1 MVAGYDVVKQPRQL
15 RRTIGLTG
23 QYASV
28 DEKLSGRE
36 NLYMIGRLL
45 DLPRKQAKA
54 RADELLERFSL
65 TEAAKRACMEYSGGM
80 RRFDLAASMIGSPA
94 VLYLDEPTTG
104 LDPRT
109 RNEVWDEV
117 QRMVAE
123 GATVLLTTQYME
135 EAEQLAKELTVIDR
149 GRIIARGGVD
159 ELKAKVG
166 GRTLQIRPSDPA
178 ELAAMAQAIR
188 EAGLDGIA
196 RRAGRPRRGAAVRA
210 DPQRRATDRRHR
222 PAGRPRLLPRP
233 CLHRPAQPRRG
244 VPRDHRRQGRPPLR
258 PGSPGGRRMSTTTLT
273 PAPAGSADT
282 TPARPVA
289 EEGRIGLRANLRHIG
304 ALARRNLLQI
314 KKDPESMFDV
324 LLMPII
330 FTLLFV
336 YVFGGSVGGSL
347 GGNRQ
352 DYLNYLVPGL
362 MAMMGMNIAMAVGT
376 GVNDDFRKGVMD
388 RFRTMPIARSSVL
401 IAKIVVELGRMM
413 VAIVILLAMGF
424 ALGMTLGTSV
434 LGLLGAVALSAVFGA
449 AIMWIFI
456 VLGLAMKTAQAVQGM
471 GMLVLM
477 PLQFGSSIFA
487 PPTTMP
493 GWLQTFTD
501 YNPLSNLADAVR
513 GLMMGGPVADSVWVT
528 LAWAA
533 AITLV
538 MAPLAVS
545 KFRKKA

>member
-1 MVAGYDVVKQPRQL
+1 
-15 RRTIGLTG
+15 
-23 QYASV
+23 
-28 DEKLSGRE
+28 
-36 NLYMIGRLL
+36 
-45 DLPRKQAKA
+45 
-54 RADELLERFSL
+54 
-65 TEAAKRACMEYSGGM
+65 
-80 RRFDLAASMIGSPA
+80 
-94 VLYLDEPTTG
+94 
-104 LDPRT
+104 
-109 RNEVWDEV
+109 
-117 QRMVAE
+117 
-123 GATVLLTTQYME
+123 
-135 EAEQLAKELTVIDR
+135 
-149 GRIIARGGVD
+149 
-159 ELKAKVG
+159 
-166 GRTLQIRPSDPA
+166 
-178 ELAAMAQAIR
+178 
-188 EAGLDGIA
+188 
-196 RRAGRPRRGAAVRA
+196 
-210 DPQRRATDRRHR
+210 
-222 PAGRPRLLPRP
+222 
-233 CLHRPAQPRRG
+233 
-244 VPRDHRRQGRPPLR
+244 
-258 PGSPGGRRMSTTTLT
+258 MSTTTLT
-273 PAPAGSADT
+273 PAPAGSAGT
-282 TPARPVA
+282 APSKPAVA
-289 EEGRIGLRANLRHIG
+289 DEGRIGLRANLRHIG

-413 VAIVILLAMGF
+413 VAITILLAMGF
-424 ALGMTLGTSV
+424 ALGMSLGTSV
-434 LGLLGAVALSAVFGA
+434 LGLLEAVALSAVFGA

-487 PPTTMP
+487 PPKTMP

-513 GLMMGGPVADSVWVT
+513 GLMMGGPVANSVWVT

-533 AITLV
+533 GITLV

>member
-1 MVAGYDVVKQPRQL
+1 
-15 RRTIGLTG
+15 
-23 QYASV
+23 
-28 DEKLSGRE
+28 
-36 NLYMIGRLL
+36 
-45 DLPRKQAKA
+45 
-54 RADELLERFSL
+54 
-65 TEAAKRACMEYSGGM
+65 
-80 RRFDLAASMIGSPA
+80 
-94 VLYLDEPTTG
+94 
-104 LDPRT
+104 
-109 RNEVWDEV
+109 
-117 QRMVAE
+117 
-123 GATVLLTTQYME
+123 
-135 EAEQLAKELTVIDR
+135 
-149 GRIIARGGVD
+149 
-159 ELKAKVG
+159 
-166 GRTLQIRPSDPA
+166 
-178 ELAAMAQAIR
+178 
-188 EAGLDGIA
+188 
-196 RRAGRPRRGAAVRA
+196 
-210 DPQRRATDRRHR
+210 
-222 PAGRPRLLPRP
+222 
-233 CLHRPAQPRRG
+233 
-244 VPRDHRRQGRPPLR
+244 
-258 PGSPGGRRMSTTTLT
+258 MSTTTLT
-273 PAPAGSADT
+273 PAPAGSAGT
-282 TPARPVA
+282 APVKARD

-347 GGNRQ
+347 GGDRQ
-352 DYLNYLVPGL
+352 DYLNYLIPGL

-413 VAIVILLAMGF
+413 VAITILLAMGF
-424 ALGMTLGTSV
+424 ALGMSLGTSV
-434 LGLLGAVALSAVFGA
+434 FGLLAAVALSAVFGA

-456 VLGLAMKTAQAVQGM
+456 VLGLSMKTAQSVQGM

-493 GWLQTFTD
+493 GWLQAFTD
-501 YNPLSNLADAVR
+501 YNPLSNLADSAR

-528 LAWAA
+528 LAWATG
-533 AITLV
+533 ITLV

>member
-1 MVAGYDVVKQPRQL
+1 
-15 RRTIGLTG
+15 
-23 QYASV
+23 
-28 DEKLSGRE
+28 
-36 NLYMIGRLL
+36 
-45 DLPRKQAKA
+45 
-54 RADELLERFSL
+54 
-65 TEAAKRACMEYSGGM
+65 
-80 RRFDLAASMIGSPA
+80 
-94 VLYLDEPTTG
+94 
-104 LDPRT
+104 
-109 RNEVWDEV
+109 
-117 QRMVAE
+117 
-123 GATVLLTTQYME
+123 
-135 EAEQLAKELTVIDR
+135 
-149 GRIIARGGVD
+149 
-159 ELKAKVG
+159 
-166 GRTLQIRPSDPA
+166 
-178 ELAAMAQAIR
+178 
-188 EAGLDGIA
+188 
-196 RRAGRPRRGAAVRA
+196 
-210 DPQRRATDRRHR
+210 
-222 PAGRPRLLPRP
+222 
-233 CLHRPAQPRRG
+233 
-244 VPRDHRRQGRPPLR
+244 
-258 PGSPGGRRMSTTTLT
+258 MSTTTLP

-282 TPARPVA
+282 TPARPAA